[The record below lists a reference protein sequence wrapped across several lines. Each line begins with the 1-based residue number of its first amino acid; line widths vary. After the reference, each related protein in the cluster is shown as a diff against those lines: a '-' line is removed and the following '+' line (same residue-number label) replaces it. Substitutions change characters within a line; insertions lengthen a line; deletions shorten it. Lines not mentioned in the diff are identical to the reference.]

1 MKYICTLKYTI
12 FLTMDYSIIDFL
24 RLVGSL
30 ALFLY
35 GMKIMSE
42 GLQKMAGDKL
52 RSILSTMTKNRL
64 MGLLTG
70 IMITAL
76 IQSSSAT
83 TVMVVSFVNAGL
95 LTLVQSIG
103 VIMGANIGTTITAWV
118 IALFGFGKFSISAL
132 SIPMMGL
139 ALPLIFSSKEKSKF
153 FGEFVFGFAFLFMG
167 LDFLQGSMP
176 DLQNNPEV
184 LSFVQNF
191 AGNGFWSL
199 LFFLFVG
206 TVLTIIV
213 QSSSATMALT
223 LIMATKGW
231 IDFPSAAA
239 MIMGENIGTTITT
252 NLAAIPANLSAKR
265 AAFSHLLFNVFG
277 VIWMLFVFKYFV
289 NMVDGIV
296 GNISSVQPSGLTN
309 YVNSLSTEDY
319 HAITTMS
326 KSELSADLVAKQNIY
341 LNYRAATSYGLT
353 LFHTLFNIVNVF
365 IMIWFVKYFE
375 KLCLLFIKP
384 KKGEDEDEEFILR
397 YIDAGL
403 SSTAELSILQAEKEM
418 AVYAQ
423 RARKMFGFARKMTNM
438 DHNEKKFIKLYNR
451 VEKYEDICDRMELE
465 IGSYLA
471 RVAEGRLSNKSKE
484 HVRDILR
491 AVTEIES
498 IADASCN
505 IARHLKRKM
514 DANAVLEDD
523 ILENIN
529 SMYDIVEKAFDNMQG
544 IITSSKVVD
553 RDLINSQNIEKM
565 INNKRDALK
574 KQNVESLNLNVY
586 SYQNGVFYMDI
597 ISECERTGDYIINV
611 VEAMGSIKL
620 EKKL

>member
-1 MKYICTLKYTI
+1 MDTLI
-12 FLTMDYSIIDFL
+12 NVFSLL
-24 RLVGSL
+24 GSL

-95 LTLVQSIG
+95 LSLLQSIG

-118 IALFGFGKFSISAL
+118 ISLFGFGKFSISAL
-132 SIPMMGL
+132 SIPLMGL
-139 ALPLIFSSKEKSKF
+139 ALPLIFSSKSKSKSA
-153 FGEFVFGFAFLFMG
+153 GEFIFGFAFLFMG
-167 LDFLQGSMP
+167 LDFLQASMP

-206 TVLTIIV
+206 SVLTVIV

-239 MIMGENIGTTITT
+239 MIMGENIGTTITA
-252 NLAAIPANLSAKR
+252 NLAAIPANISAKR

-277 VIWMLFVFKYFV
+277 VLWMLIVFKYFV
-289 NMVDGIV
+289 NMVDSIV
-296 GNISSVQPSGLTN
+296 ANFSSVHPSGLTDF
-309 YVNSLSTEDY
+309 VNSLSKEEY

-341 LNYRAATSYGLT
+341 MNYRAATSYGLS
-353 LFHTLFNIVNVF
+353 LFHTLFNIANVS
-365 IMIWFVKYFE
+365 IMIWFVRYFE
-375 KLCLLFIKP
+375 KLCLMFIKP
-384 KKGEDEDEEFILR
+384 KKSEEDEEFILR

-418 AVYAQ
+418 EVYAQ

-438 DHNEKKFIKLYNR
+438 DHNDKKFMKLYNR

-471 RVAEGRLSNKSKE
+471 KVAEGRLSNKSKE

-514 DANAVLEDD
+514 DANVVFEEEL
-523 ILENIN
+523 LVNIN
-529 SMYDIVEKAFDNMQG
+529 SMYDLVEKSYDNMQR
-544 IITSSKVVD
+544 IIKSPKVVD
-553 RDLINSQNIEKM
+553 RDLIDSQNIEKT
-565 INNKRDALK
+565 INNKRDSLK

-611 VEAMGSIKL
+611 VEAMASIKL
-620 EKKL
+620 EKKM

>member
-1 MKYICTLKYTI
+1 
-12 FLTMDYSIIDFL
+12 MDYSIIDFL

-70 IMITAL
+70 VLITAL

-95 LTLVQSIG
+95 LTLLQSIG

-118 IALFGFGKFSISAL
+118 ISLFGFGKFSVSVL
-132 SIPMMGL
+132 SIPLMGI
-139 ALPLIFSSKEKSKF
+139 ALPLIFSSKSKSKSL
-153 FGEFVFGFAFLFMG
+153 GEFIFGFAFLFMG
-167 LDFLQGSMP
+167 LDFLQTAMP
-176 DLQNNPEV
+176 DLQNNPEI

-191 AGNGFWSL
+191 AGNGFWSV

-206 TVLTIIV
+206 SVLTIVV
-213 QSSSATMALT
+213 QSSSATLALT

-231 IDFPSAAA
+231 IDFPSAVA
-239 MIMGENIGTTITT
+239 MIMGENIGTTITA
-252 NLAAIPANLSAKR
+252 NLAAIPANISAKR

-277 VIWMLFVFKYFV
+277 VLWMLLVFKYFV
-289 NMVDGIV
+289 NMVDGI
-296 GNISSVQPSGLTN
+296 ILQLSSVKASGLTDF
-309 YVNSLSTEDY
+309 VNSLSTEEY

-326 KSELSADLVAKQNIY
+326 KSELSPDLVAKQSIY
-341 LNYRAATSYGLT
+341 LNYRAATSYGLS
-353 LFHTLFNIVNVF
+353 LFHTMFNIVNVS

-375 KLCLLFIKP
+375 KLCLFFIKP
-384 KKGEDEDEEFILR
+384 KKGEDEDEEFVLK

-418 AVYAQ
+418 EVYAQ
-423 RARKMFGFARKMTNM
+423 RVRKMFGFARKMTNM
-438 DHNEKKFIKLYNR
+438 DHNDKKFMKLYNR
-451 VEKYEDICDRMELE
+451 VEKYEDISDRMEVE

-471 RVAEGRLSNKSKE
+471 KVAEGRLSNKSKE

-498 IADASCN
+498 IADGSCN

-514 DANAVLEDD
+514 DANVVFEEVL
-523 ILENIN
+523 IENIN
-529 SMYDIVEKAFDNMQG
+529 SMYDLVEKSFDNMQK
-544 IITSSKVVD
+544 ILKSPKVID
-553 RDLINSQNIEKM
+553 RDLIDSHNYEQE
-565 INNKRDALK
+565 INNKRDNLNK
-574 KQNVESLNLNVY
+574 SNVENLNQNIY

-597 ISECERTGDYIINV
+597 ISECEKTGDYIINV
-611 VEAMGSIKL
+611 VESMGNIKL

>member
-1 MKYICTLKYTI
+1 
-12 FLTMDYSIIDFL
+12 MDYSIIDFL

-70 IMITAL
+70 VLITAL

-95 LTLVQSIG
+95 LTLLQSIG

-118 IALFGFGKFSISAL
+118 ISLFGFGKFSVSAL
-132 SIPMMGL
+132 SIPLMGI
-139 ALPLIFSSKEKSKF
+139 ALPLIFSSKSKSKSL
-153 FGEFVFGFAFLFMG
+153 GEFIFGFAFLFMG
-167 LDFLQGSMP
+167 LDFLQTAMP
-176 DLQNNPEV
+176 DLQNNPEI

-191 AGNGFWSL
+191 AGNGFWSV

-206 TVLTIIV
+206 SVLTIVV
-213 QSSSATMALT
+213 QSSSATLALT

-231 IDFPSAAA
+231 IDFPSAVA
-239 MIMGENIGTTITT
+239 MIMGENIGTTITA
-252 NLAAIPANLSAKR
+252 NLAAIPANISAKR

-277 VIWMLFVFKYFV
+277 VLWMLLVFKYFV
-289 NMVDGIV
+289 NMVDGI
-296 GNISSVQPSGLTN
+296 ILQLSSVKASGLTDF
-309 YVNSLSTEDY
+309 VNSLSTEEY

-326 KSELSADLVAKQNIY
+326 KSELSPDLVAKQSIY
-341 LNYRAATSYGLT
+341 LNYRAATSYGLS
-353 LFHTLFNIVNVF
+353 LFHTMFNIANVS

-375 KLCLLFIKP
+375 KLCLFFIKP
-384 KKGEDEDEEFILR
+384 KKGEDEDEEFVLK

-418 AVYAQ
+418 EVYAQ
-423 RARKMFGFARKMTNM
+423 RVRKMFGFARKMTNM
-438 DHNEKKFIKLYNR
+438 DHNDKKFMKLYNR
-451 VEKYEDICDRMELE
+451 VEKYEDISDRMEVE

-471 RVAEGRLSNKSKE
+471 KVAEGRLSNKSKE

-498 IADASCN
+498 IADGSCN

-514 DANAVLEDD
+514 DANVVFEEVL
-523 ILENIN
+523 IENIN
-529 SMYDIVEKAFDNMQG
+529 SMYDLVEKSFDNMQK
-544 IITSSKVVD
+544 ILKSPKVID
-553 RDLINSQNIEKM
+553 RDIIDSHNYEKA
-565 INNKRDALK
+565 INNKRDTLK
-574 KQNVESLNLNVY
+574 KQNVENLNQNIY

-597 ISECERTGDYIINV
+597 ISECEKTGDYIINV
-611 VEAMGSIKL
+611 VESMGNIKL

>member
-1 MKYICTLKYTI
+1 
-12 FLTMDYSIIDFL
+12 MDYSIIDFL
-24 RLVGSL
+24 RMVGSL

-70 IMITAL
+70 VMITAL

-95 LTLVQSIG
+95 LSLLQSIG

-118 IALFGFGKFSISAL
+118 ISLFGFGKFSISAL
-132 SIPMMGL
+132 SIPLMGL
-139 ALPLIFSSKEKSKF
+139 ALPLIFSSKSKSKSA
-153 FGEFVFGFAFLFMG
+153 GEFVFGFAFLFMG
-167 LDFLQGSMP
+167 LDFLQASMP

-239 MIMGENIGTTITT
+239 MIMGENIGTTITA
-252 NLAAIPANLSAKR
+252 NLAAIPANISAKR

-277 VIWMLFVFKYFV
+277 VLWMLIVFKYFV
-289 NMVDGIV
+289 NMVDSIV
-296 GNISSVQPSGLTN
+296 ANFSSVHPSGLTDF
-309 YVNSLSTEDY
+309 VNSLSKEEY

-341 LNYRAATSYGLT
+341 MNYRAATSYGLS
-353 LFHTLFNIVNVF
+353 LFHTLFNIANVS
-365 IMIWFVKYFE
+365 IMIWFVRYFE
-375 KLCLLFIKP
+375 KLCLMFIKP
-384 KKGEDEDEEFILR
+384 KKSEEDEEFILR

-418 AVYAQ
+418 EVYAQ

-438 DHNEKKFIKLYNR
+438 DHNDKKFMKLYNR

-471 RVAEGRLSNKSKE
+471 KVAEGRLSNKSKE

-514 DANAVLEDD
+514 DANVVFEEEL
-523 ILENIN
+523 LVNIN
-529 SMYDIVEKAFDNMQG
+529 SMYDLVEKSYDNMQR
-544 IITSSKVVD
+544 IIKSPKVVD
-553 RDLINSQNIEKM
+553 RDLIDSQNIEKT
-565 INNKRDALK
+565 INNKRDSLK

-611 VEAMGSIKL
+611 VEAMASIKL
-620 EKKL
+620 EKKM

>member
-1 MKYICTLKYTI
+1 
-12 FLTMDYSIIDFL
+12 MDYSIIDFL

-76 IQSSSAT
+76 IQSSSAA

-95 LTLVQSIG
+95 LSLLQSIG

-118 IALFGFGKFSISAL
+118 ISLFGFGKFSISAL
-132 SIPMMGL
+132 SIPLMGL
-139 ALPLIFSSKEKSKF
+139 ALPLIFSSKSKSKSA
-153 FGEFVFGFAFLFMG
+153 GEFIFGFAFLFMG
-167 LDFLQGSMP
+167 LDFLQASMP

-206 TVLTIIV
+206 SVLTVIV

-239 MIMGENIGTTITT
+239 MIMGENIGTTITA
-252 NLAAIPANLSAKR
+252 NLAAIPANISAKR

-277 VIWMLFVFKYFV
+277 VLWMLIVFKYFV
-289 NMVDGIV
+289 NMVDSIV
-296 GNISSVQPSGLTN
+296 ANFSSVHPSGLTDF
-309 YVNSLSTEDY
+309 VNSLSKEEY

-341 LNYRAATSYGLT
+341 MNYRAATSYGLS
-353 LFHTLFNIVNVF
+353 LFHTLFNIANVS
-365 IMIWFVKYFE
+365 IMIWFVRYFE
-375 KLCLLFIKP
+375 KLCLMFIKP
-384 KKGEDEDEEFILR
+384 KKSEEDEEFILR

-418 AVYAQ
+418 EVYAQ

-438 DHNEKKFIKLYNR
+438 DHNDKKFMKLYNR

-471 RVAEGRLSNKSKE
+471 KVAEGRLSNKSKE

-514 DANAVLEDD
+514 DANVVFEEEL
-523 ILENIN
+523 LVNIN
-529 SMYDIVEKAFDNMQG
+529 SMYDLVEKSYDNMQR
-544 IITSSKVVD
+544 IIKSPKVVD
-553 RDLINSQNIEKM
+553 RDLIDSQNIEKT
-565 INNKRDALK
+565 INNKRDSLK

-611 VEAMGSIKL
+611 VEAMASIKL
-620 EKKL
+620 EKKM

>member
-1 MKYICTLKYTI
+1 
-12 FLTMDYSIIDFL
+12 MDYSIIDFL

-95 LTLVQSIG
+95 LSLLQSIG

-118 IALFGFGKFSISAL
+118 ISLFGFGKFSISAL
-132 SIPMMGL
+132 SIPLMGL
-139 ALPLIFSSKEKSKF
+139 ALPLIFSSKSKSKSA
-153 FGEFVFGFAFLFMG
+153 GEFIFGFAFLFMG
-167 LDFLQGSMP
+167 LDFLQASMP

-206 TVLTIIV
+206 SVLTVIV

-239 MIMGENIGTTITT
+239 MIMGENIGTTITA
-252 NLAAIPANLSAKR
+252 NLAAIPANISAKR

-277 VIWMLFVFKYFV
+277 VLWMLIVFKYFV
-289 NMVDGIV
+289 NMVDSIV
-296 GNISSVQPSGLTN
+296 ANFSSVHPSGLTDF
-309 YVNSLSTEDY
+309 VNSLSKEEY

-341 LNYRAATSYGLT
+341 MNYRAATSYGLS
-353 LFHTLFNIVNVF
+353 LFHTLFNIANVS
-365 IMIWFVKYFE
+365 IMIWFVRYFE
-375 KLCLLFIKP
+375 KLCLMFIKP
-384 KKGEDEDEEFILR
+384 KKSEEDEEFILR

-418 AVYAQ
+418 EVYAQ

-438 DHNEKKFIKLYNR
+438 DHNDKKFMKLYNR

-471 RVAEGRLSNKSKE
+471 KVAEGRLSNKSKE

-514 DANAVLEDD
+514 DANVVFEEEL
-523 ILENIN
+523 LVNIN
-529 SMYDIVEKAFDNMQG
+529 SMYDLVEKSYDNMQR
-544 IITSSKVVD
+544 IIKSPKVVD
-553 RDLINSQNIEKM
+553 RDLIDSQNIEKT
-565 INNKRDALK
+565 INNKRDSLK

-611 VEAMGSIKL
+611 VEAMASIKL
-620 EKKL
+620 EKKM

>member
-1 MKYICTLKYTI
+1 
-12 FLTMDYSIIDFL
+12 MDYSIIDFL

-52 RSILSTMTKNRL
+52 RGILSTMTKNRL

-70 IMITAL
+70 VMITAL

-95 LTLVQSIG
+95 LSLVQSIG
-103 VIMGANIGTTITAWV
+103 VIMGANIGTTVTAWV

-132 SIPMMGL
+132 SIPLMGV
-139 ALPLIFSSKEKSKF
+139 ALPLIFSSKSKRKSL
-153 FGEFVFGFAFLFMG
+153 GEFVFGFAFLFMG
-167 LDFLQGSMP
+167 LDFLQGAMP
-176 DLQNNPEV
+176 DLQNNPEI

-206 TVLTIIV
+206 SVLTIIV

-239 MIMGENIGTTITT
+239 MIMGENIGTTITA

-277 VIWMLFVFKYFV
+277 VVWMLFVFKYFV
-289 NMVDGIV
+289 GMVDSIV
-296 GNISSVQPSGLTN
+296 ANLSSAEPSGLTT
-309 YVNSLSTEDY
+309 YVNSLSPADY
-319 HAITTMS
+319 NAITTLP
-326 KSELSADLVAKQNIY
+326 KSELSADLAAKQDLY
-341 LNYRAATSYGLT
+341 LNYRASTSYGLS
-353 LFHTLFNIVNVF
+353 LFHTLFNIVNVS
-365 IMIWFVKYFE
+365 IMIWFVKYYE

-384 KKGEDEDEEFILR
+384 KKGEDEDEEFVLK

-403 SSTAELSILQAEKEM
+403 SSTAELSILQAEREM
-418 AVYAQ
+418 EVYAQ
-423 RARKMFGFARKMTNM
+423 RVRKMFGFARKMTNM
-438 DHNEKKFIKLYNR
+438 DHNEKKFLKLYNR
-451 VEKYEDICDRMELE
+451 VEKYEDISDRMEVE

-471 RVAEGRLSNKSKE
+471 KVVEGRLSNKSKE

-514 DANAVLEDD
+514 DANVIFEEEL
-523 ILENIN
+523 INNIN
-529 SMYDIVEKAFDNMQG
+529 SMYDLVEKAFDNMQRVIKTPK
-544 IITSSKVVD
+544 IID
-553 RDLINSQNIEKM
+553 RDLIDSQNIERT
-565 INNKRDALK
+565 INNKRDSLK
-574 KQNVESLNLNVY
+574 KLNVENLNQNVY

-597 ISECERTGDYIINV
+597 VSECERAGDYIINV

-620 EKKL
+620 DKKM

>member
-1 MKYICTLKYTI
+1 
-12 FLTMDYSIIDFL
+12 MDYSIIDFL
-24 RLVGSL
+24 KLVGSL
-30 ALFLY
+30 GLFLY

-52 RSILSTMTKNRL
+52 RGILSTMTKNRM

-70 IMITAL
+70 ILITAL

-95 LTLVQSIG
+95 LSLVQSIG
-103 VIMGANIGTTITAWV
+103 VIMGANIGTTVTAWF

-132 SIPMMGL
+132 SIPLMGL
-139 ALPLIFSSKEKSKF
+139 ALPLIFSSKSKSKSM
-153 FGEFVFGFAFLFMG
+153 GEFVFGFAFLFMG
-167 LDFLQGSMP
+167 LDFLQAAMP
-176 DLQNNPEV
+176 DLQNNPDI

-206 TVLTIIV
+206 TVLTVIV
-213 QSSSATMALT
+213 QSSSATMAIT

-239 MIMGENIGTTITT
+239 MIMGENIGTTITA
-252 NLAAIPANLSAKR
+252 NLAAIPANVSAKR

-277 VIWMLFVFKYFV
+277 VVWMLLVFNMFV

-296 GNISSVQPSGLTN
+296 GNLASVQPSGLTDF
-309 YVNSLSTEDY
+309 VNSLTPEEY
-319 HAITTMS
+319 NAITS
-326 KSELSADLVAKQNIY
+326 LPKSELSADLAAKQATY
-341 LNYRAATSYGLT
+341 LNYRAATSYGLS
-353 LFHTLFNIVNVF
+353 LFHTLFNLCNVA
-365 IMIWFVKYFE
+365 IMIWFVNFFE
-375 KLCLLFIKP
+375 KLCLIVIKP
-384 KKGEDEDEEFILR
+384 KKEEEDEEFILR

-418 AVYAQ
+418 EVYAQ
-423 RARKMFGFARKMTNM
+423 RAKKMFGFARKMTNM
-438 DHNEKKFIKLYNR
+438 DHTDKKFMKLYNR

-471 RVAEGRLSNKSKE
+471 KVAEGRLSNKSKE

-514 DANAVLEDD
+514 DANVVFEEDQ
-523 ILENIN
+523 LVNIN
-529 SMYDIVEKAFDNMQG
+529 NMYDMVDKGFGNMQDMLKSPRIFERD
-544 IITSSKVVD
+544 IIVSK
-553 RDLINSQNIEKM
+553 NIEKT
-565 INNKRDALK
+565 INNQRDVLK
-574 KQNVESLNLNVY
+574 LQNVEALNQNVY
-586 SYQNGVFYMDI
+586 SYQSGVFFMDI

-611 VEAMGSIKL
+611 VESLAGYKL
-620 EKKL
+620 ENKS

>member
-1 MKYICTLKYTI
+1 
-12 FLTMDYSIIDFL
+12 MDYSIIDFL
-24 RLVGSL
+24 KLVGSL
-30 ALFLY
+30 GLFLY

-70 IMITAL
+70 ILITAL

-103 VIMGANIGTTITAWV
+103 VIMGANIGTTVTAWF

-132 SIPMMGL
+132 SIPLMGL
-139 ALPLIFSSKEKSKF
+139 ALPLIFSSKSKSKSL
-153 FGEFVFGFAFLFMG
+153 GEFIFGFAFLFMG
-167 LDFLQGSMP
+167 LDFLQASMP
-176 DLQNNPEV
+176 DLQNNPEI

-231 IDFPSAAA
+231 VDFPSAAA
-239 MIMGENIGTTITT
+239 MIMGENIGTTITA
-252 NLAAIPANLSAKR
+252 NLAAIPANVSAKR

-277 VIWMLFVFKYFV
+277 VVWMLLVFNMFV
-289 NMVDGIV
+289 NMVDNIV
-296 GNISSVQPSGLTN
+296 GNLSSVQPSGLIN
-309 YVNSLSTEDY
+309 FVNSMSPDQY
-319 HAITTMS
+319 NAITTLP
-326 KSELSADLVAKQNIY
+326 KSELSADLAASQATY
-341 LNYRAATSYGLT
+341 LSYRAATSYGLS
-353 LFHTLFNIVNVF
+353 LFHTMFNLCNVA
-365 IMIWFVKYFE
+365 IMIWFVKFFE
-375 KLCLLFIKP
+375 KLCLIVIKP
-384 KKGEDEDEEFILR
+384 KKEDEDEEFILR

-403 SSTAELSILQAEKEM
+403 SSTAELSILQAEREM
-418 AVYAQ
+418 EVYAQ
-423 RARKMFGFARKMTNM
+423 RAKKMFGFARKMTNM
-438 DHNEKKFIKLYNR
+438 DHTDKKFMKLYNR
-451 VEKYEDICDRMELE
+451 VEKYEDICDRMEVE

-471 RVAEGRLSNKSKE
+471 KVAEGRLSNKSKE

-514 DANAVLEDD
+514 DANVVFEEPL
-523 ILENIN
+523 LVNIN
-529 SMYDIVEKAFDNMQG
+529 SMYDLVEKAYDNMQR
-544 IITSSKVVD
+544 IVKAPKFVD
-553 RDLINSQNIEKM
+553 RDLIEAQSIEKT

-574 KQNVESLNLNVY
+574 KQNVESLNLNEY

-611 VEAMGSIKL
+611 VEAIGSIKL
-620 EKKL
+620 EKKI

>member
-1 MKYICTLKYTI
+1 
-12 FLTMDYSIIDFL
+12 MDYSIIDFL
-24 RLVGSL
+24 KLVGSL
-30 ALFLY
+30 GLFLY

-70 IMITAL
+70 ILITAL

-95 LTLVQSIG
+95 LSLVQSIG
-103 VIMGANIGTTITAWV
+103 VIMGANIGTTVTAWF

-132 SIPMMGL
+132 SIPLMGL
-139 ALPLIFSSKEKSKF
+139 ALPLIFSSKSKSKSM
-153 FGEFVFGFAFLFMG
+153 GEFIFGFAFLFMG
-167 LDFLQGSMP
+167 LDFLQASMP
-176 DLQNNPEV
+176 DLQNNPEI

-231 IDFPSAAA
+231 VDFPSAAA
-239 MIMGENIGTTITT
+239 MIMGENIGTTITA
-252 NLAAIPANLSAKR
+252 NLAAIPANVSAKR

-277 VIWMLFVFKYFV
+277 VVWMLLVFNMFV
-289 NMVDGIV
+289 NMVDNIV
-296 GNISSVQPSGLTN
+296 GNLSSVQPSGLIN
-309 YVNSLSTEDY
+309 FVNSMSPDQY
-319 HAITTMS
+319 NAITTLP
-326 KSELSADLVAKQNIY
+326 KSELSADLAASKATY
-341 LNYRAATSYGLT
+341 LSYRAATSYGLS
-353 LFHTLFNIVNVF
+353 LFHTMFNLCNVA
-365 IMIWFVKYFE
+365 IMIWFVKFFE
-375 KLCLLFIKP
+375 KLCLIVIKP
-384 KKGEDEDEEFILR
+384 KKEDEDEEFILR

-403 SSTAELSILQAEKEM
+403 SSTAELSILQAEREM
-418 AVYAQ
+418 EVYAQ
-423 RARKMFGFARKMTNM
+423 RAKKMFGFARKMTNM
-438 DHNEKKFIKLYNR
+438 DHTDKKFMKLYNR
-451 VEKYEDICDRMELE
+451 VEKYEDICDRMEVE

-471 RVAEGRLSNKSKE
+471 KVAEGRLSNKSKE

-514 DANAVLEDD
+514 DANVVFEEPL
-523 ILENIN
+523 LVNIN
-529 SMYDIVEKAFDNMQG
+529 SMYDLVEKAYDNMQR
-544 IITSSKVVD
+544 IVKAPKFVD
-553 RDLINSQNIEKM
+553 RDLIEAQSIEKT

-574 KQNVESLNLNVY
+574 KQNVESLNLNEY

-611 VEAMGSIKL
+611 VEAIGSIKL
-620 EKKL
+620 EKKI

>member
-1 MKYICTLKYTI
+1 
-12 FLTMDYSIIDFL
+12 MDYSIIDFL

-95 LTLVQSIG
+95 LSLLQSIG

-118 IALFGFGKFSISAL
+118 ISLFGFGKFSISAL
-132 SIPMMGL
+132 SIPLMGL
-139 ALPLIFSSKEKSKF
+139 ALPLIFSSKSKSKSA
-153 FGEFVFGFAFLFMG
+153 GEFIFGFAFLFMG
-167 LDFLQGSMP
+167 LDFLQASMP

-191 AGNGFWSL
+191 AGNGFWSV

-252 NLAAIPANLSAKR
+252 NLAAIPANISAKR

-277 VIWMLFVFKYFV
+277 VLWMLIVFKYFV
-289 NMVDGIV
+289 NMVDSIV
-296 GNISSVQPSGLTN
+296 ANFSSVHPSGLTDF
-309 YVNSLSTEDY
+309 VNSLSKEEY

-341 LNYRAATSYGLT
+341 MNYRAATSYGLS
-353 LFHTLFNIVNVF
+353 LFHTLFNIANVS
-365 IMIWFVKYFE
+365 IMIWFVRYFE
-375 KLCLLFIKP
+375 KLCLMFIKP
-384 KKGEDEDEEFILR
+384 KKSEEDEEFILR

-418 AVYAQ
+418 EVYAQ

-438 DHNEKKFIKLYNR
+438 DHNDKKFMKLYNR

-471 RVAEGRLSNKSKE
+471 KVAEGRLSNKSKE

-514 DANAVLEDD
+514 DANVVFEEEL
-523 ILENIN
+523 LVNIN
-529 SMYDIVEKAFDNMQG
+529 SMYDLVEKSYDNMQR
-544 IITSSKVVD
+544 IIKSPKVVD
-553 RDLINSQNIEKM
+553 RDLIDSQNIEKT
-565 INNKRDALK
+565 INNKRDSLK

-611 VEAMGSIKL
+611 VEAMASIKL
-620 EKKL
+620 EKKM